1 MKRALTFVCCLSIC
15 ALFVEQASALD
26 YSVHA
31 NTNKNLTAIL
41 ATGEIKTG
49 DVEGLAAFLRSQA
62 LKKNIAVYLA
72 SPGGRSLRRNE
83 ARSLL
88 SPKQDQDGSRGGL

>member
-1 MKRALTFVCCLSIC
+1 MSLLDR
-15 ALFVEQASALD
+15 ASALD

-49 DVEGLAAFLRSQA
+49 DVEGLAAFLRSHSLA
-62 LKKNIAVYLA
+62 KTIAVYLA
-72 SPGGRSLRRNE
+72 SPGGKSL
-83 ARSLL
+83 
-88 SPKQDQDGSRGGL
+88 